1 MPPSLRQEVSSRL
14 HQHRQRKAR
23 TADEQPVLPIA
34 GLQPAAR
41 RRVADS
47 VAARF
52 ATSTTY
58 RDFLEAE
65 AAMAVQRAE
74 AAADVA
80 RRTAEAVAAVQTELL
95 SELDRW
101 TAAPGTTASDAVAV
115 VPQPMPGFKSM
126 ADNAVV
132 SIASQTQESATAD
145 FWEPRVAEP
154 AEPAVPLP
162 ANLLE
167 FPRQLVATRKARPR
181 LAEGP
186 LREDADAAPERAQ
199 LRIFEVEAAALSPEP
214 AVESAMPE
222 WHTIRLDSDTE
233 VRTAAEAAPA
243 LPVYTAPVGL
253 RVMAFTVDAC
263 CIVSALL
270 LSALAASYASP
281 ELPGGMAAAVA
292 LTGAL
297 VAFALLYYM
306 LFFTLNEATPGM
318 RYARIGLCTFSDENP
333 SRSSMRRRML
343 AILLATLPL
352 GMGLLWACLDEDG
365 LGWHDRM
372 SRMYPREY

>member
-14 HQHRQRKAR
+14 HQHRSRR
-23 TADEQPVLPIA
+23 THTADQQPTLPIA
-34 GLQPAAR
+34 GLQTPAR

-52 ATSTTY
+52 ATSTSY

-65 AAMAVQRAE
+65 AAIAVQRAE

-80 RRTAEAVAAVQTELL
+80 RRTAEAVAAVQTDLL
-95 SELDRW
+95 TELDRW
-101 TAAPGTTASDAVAV
+101 SAAPESAIGLPAL
-115 VPQPMPGFKSM
+115 PQPSL
-126 ADNAVV
+126 AN
-132 SIASQTQESATAD
+132 TATAYTAMVAAENTAEL
-145 FWEPRVAEP
+145 WQHAASEPM
-154 AEPAVPLP
+154 EPAVPLP

-167 FPRQLVATRKARPR
+167 FPRQLVAARKARPR

-186 LREDADAAPERAQ
+186 LREDADTAPARAQ
-199 LRIFEVEAAALSPEP
+199 LRIFEVEAATLSPEP
-214 AVESAMPE
+214 AAESLLPE
-222 WHTIRLDSDTE
+222 WHTIRLDSDTATRA
-233 VRTAAEAAPA
+233 VAQPSLG
-243 LPVYTAPVGL
+243 LPVYTAPAGL

-270 LSALAASYASP
+270 LSAVVASYASP

-297 VAFALLYYM
+297 LVFALLYYM

-333 SRSSMRRRML
+333 SRSSMRRRLL
-343 AILLATLPL
+343 AILLAALPL
-352 GMGLLWACLDEDG
+352 GMGLLWATLDEDG
-365 LGWHDRM
+365 LGWHDRI